1 MKINGLLRNTRRHAT
16 VTRKRRSHEGR
27 NRARF
32 RTRVDVFPRLH
43 ERPLFS
49 FQALFMTSRKPSSRV
64 ETGRVSFRDT
74 PDVVRFYKKAAQA
87 RGVSFSEYARRLTER
102 GALAESVD
110 RLIGSVDASIA
121 KAETLL
127 QEARQLSGAATP
139 TGQKSPLA
147 AMPPQLVEA
156 IFVCEFLLTEIVS
169 RTDMTAERRARDAA
183 KERTAEVLR
192 GVQK

>member
-1 MKINGLLRNTRRHAT
+1 
-16 VTRKRRSHEGR
+16 
-27 NRARF
+27 
-32 RTRVDVFPRLH
+32 
-43 ERPLFS
+43 
-49 FQALFMTSRKPSSRV
+49 MTSRKSSSRV

-127 QEARQLSGAATP
+127 QEARQLSGGATP
-139 TGQKSPLA
+139 TGQKSSLA
-147 AMPPQLVEA
+147 ALPPQLVEA

-183 KERTAEVLR
+183 KERTADVLR
-192 GVQK
+192 GVHK

>member
-1 MKINGLLRNTRRHAT
+1 
-16 VTRKRRSHEGR
+16 
-27 NRARF
+27 
-32 RTRVDVFPRLH
+32 
-43 ERPLFS
+43 
-49 FQALFMTSRKPSSRV
+49 MTSRKPSSRV